1 MLIQLLDLFLTAI
14 SAGVFLIPLLWL
26 YHVKIFRSLRRTLWY
41 GVFAFYLAALLS
53 LVGFPSV
60 LSLTFDCNLNL
71 IPFAGMAGDF
81 STVLNVFLFLP
92 LGVLLPLLWE
102 NFRNPRSAALAGLS
116 VSAAIELSQLFTLR
130 ATDVND
136 LMTNTLGTLLGFLA
150 VKAVTK
156 NFTRL
161 TPAGGKLRDARLMAA
176 TVSAVMFLLQPLAAS
191 ALWQALLESPFWQ
204 RIR

>member
-1 MLIQLLDLFLTAI
+1 MLIQLLELFLTAI
-14 SAGVFLIPLLWL
+14 SAGVFLVPLLWF
-26 YHVKIFRSLRRTLWY
+26 YHVRVLHDLRRTLWY
-41 GVFAFYLAALLS
+41 GVLAFYLAALLS

-71 IPFAGMAGDF
+71 IPFTGMAGDV
-81 STVLNVFLFLP
+81 SSVLNIFLFLP

-102 NFRNPRSAALAGLS
+102 KFRSPRSAALAGLCM
-116 VSAAIELSQLFTLR
+116 SAAIELSQLFTLR

-150 VKAVTK
+150 AKAVTG

-161 TPAGGKLRDARLMAA
+161 TPAGGKPRDARLITSAVA
-176 TVSAVMFLLQPLAAS
+176 AVMFLLQPLVES
-191 ALWQALLESPFWQ
+191 ALWQALLESPLWQ